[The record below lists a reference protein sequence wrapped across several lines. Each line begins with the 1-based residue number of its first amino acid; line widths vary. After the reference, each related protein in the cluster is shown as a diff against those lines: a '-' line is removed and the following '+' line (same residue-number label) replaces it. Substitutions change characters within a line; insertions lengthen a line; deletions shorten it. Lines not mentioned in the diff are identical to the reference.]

1 MLYRKIFSSIFV
13 VIKRKLRFFISI
25 FIIFTIALR
34 PVLPLI
40 NYAVNY
46 DYIVK
51 NLCENRNIP
60 QSTCKGKCYVAKEL
74 AKTEKQSSNNQNIKI
89 GSVDVFLPHEILS
102 FSAVNEFPCKLK
114 NPTPGYNSFSTSEYF
129 SGIFHPPLA

>member
-1 MLYRKIFSSIFV
+1 MHKPNLSSIFV
-13 VIKRKLRFFISI
+13 QQKGSLRFFISI

-60 QSTCKGKCYVAKEL
+60 QSTCKGKCYVSKEL
-74 AKTEKQSSNNQNIKI
+74 AKTEKQSGNSQVVKI
-89 GSVDVFLPHEILS
+89 SGLDVFVSNDILS
-102 FSAVNEFPCKLK
+102 FLGQKGSDPEREIKYSDYINDH
-114 NPTPGYNSFSTSEYF
+114 YSEYF
-129 SGIFHPPLA
+129 ARIFHPPLA

>member
-1 MLYRKIFSSIFV
+1 MRL
-13 VIKRKLRFFISI
+13 FISI

-34 PVLPLI
+34 PVLPLV

-60 QSTCKGKCYVAKEL
+60 QSTCKGKCYVSKEL
-74 AKTEKQSSNNQNIKI
+74 AKTEKQSNNSQVIKI
-89 GSVDVFLPHEILS
+89 SVLDVFVSHDTLS
-102 FSAVNEFPCKLK
+102 FLGQKESEPEGKAIHSDYSI
-114 NPTPGYNSFSTSEYF
+114 GHASEYF
-129 SGIFHPPLA
+129 SRIFHPPLA

>member
-1 MLYRKIFSSIFV
+1 MKFL
-13 VIKRKLRFFISI
+13 ISI

-60 QSTCKGKCYVAKEL
+60 QSTCKGKCYVSKEL
-74 AKTEKQSSNNQNIKI
+74 AKTEKQSTTNQTAKI
-89 GSVDVFLPHEILS
+89 SGIDVFISHEILS
-102 FSAVNEFPCKLK
+102 FSMNNQFNVSNKKSDSSYINFH
-114 NPTPGYNSFSTSEYF
+114 TSEYF
-129 SGIFHPPLA
+129 SRIFHPPLA

>member
-1 MLYRKIFSSIFV
+1 MHKLNFSSIFV
-13 VIKRKLRFFISI
+13 QQNGSLRFFISI

-60 QSTCKGKCYVAKEL
+60 QSTCKGKCYVSKEL
-74 AKTEKQSSNNQNIKI
+74 AKTEKQSGNSQVVKI
-89 GSVDVFLPHEILS
+89 SGLDVFVSNDILS
-102 FSAVNEFPCKLK
+102 FLGQKGSDPEREIKYSDYIN
-114 NPTPGYNSFSTSEYF
+114 GHYSEYF
-129 SGIFHPPLA
+129 ARIFHPPLA

>member
-1 MLYRKIFSSIFV
+1 
-13 VIKRKLRFFISI
+13 LRFFISI

-34 PVLPLI
+34 PVLPLV

-74 AKTEKQSSNNQNIKI
+74 AKTEKQSNNNQNIKI
-89 GSVDVFLPHEILS
+89 GGLDVFLSNDILL
-102 FSAVNEFPCKLK
+102 FTTGKQFPCDLK
-114 NPTPGYNSFSTSEYF
+114 NPAPDDISFRTSGYF
-129 SGIFHPPLA
+129 SRIFHPPLA